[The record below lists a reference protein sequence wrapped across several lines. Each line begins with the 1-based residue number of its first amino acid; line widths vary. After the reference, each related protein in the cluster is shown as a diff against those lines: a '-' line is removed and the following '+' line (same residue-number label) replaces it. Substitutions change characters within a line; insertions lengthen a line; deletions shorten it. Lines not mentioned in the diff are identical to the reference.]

1 MGLQKGKLDVL
12 TGSVYTLRMRTER
25 RKSIIGLLVQ
35 VGGEGRNRGLELDD
49 RGGVKITYSI
59 SLLARLENF

>member
-25 RKSIIGLLVQ
+25 RKSIIGVLLQ
-35 VGGEGRNRGLELDD
+35 VGG
-49 RGGVKITYSI
+49 
-59 SLLARLENF
+59 